1 MANFLKS
8 AVFNDYLYPAI
19 TSITFILSA
28 FYLTDIFRSVPAGI
42 GTGLLVT
49 IVVAAFI
56 ELIKGGSK

>member
-8 AVFNDYLYPAI
+8 AVFNDYIYPAI
-19 TSITFILSA
+19 VSVAFILSA

-49 IVVAAFI
+49 IAVAALI
-56 ELIKGGSK
+56 ELIKGE